1 MDESVI
7 SDVADAKV
15 KAKDFEISFMLLG
28 QACSLYS
35 HVKRYGIDR
44 TFLSIYN
51 SNGELDRLCG
61 IQFPSCEV
69 FSTKGDRY
77 SRYTA
82 VFLAAM
88 EGYNVSLWQRVK
100 TKIKEF
106 WEWIVGGLANLMLK
120 LYRKAA
126 MWLNNID
133 KLVKRI
139 ESKYDTSQE
148 VKLPRKYSLAWMVT
162 NSSARPEGNVLSEIM
177 NNVKMK
183 ANCGKDLAK
192 DLNDLADIVKTAIN
206 TKEQSADITA
216 RLSEIDTNI
225 KNDGSMVSWFTNKS
239 VKVYPPGDD
248 GVTVVLRTLLVGAT
262 VFSTSVKEAFKEHD
276 EMDKDTKSAVK
287 NLKDAICKIIDAE
300 DGYYANDTS
309 LPQKVL
315 HGLKIA
321 DSLLNMS
328 FGDNTYIIKLAAD
341 IYKELYEVSRT
352 LSATA

>member
-7 SDVADAKV
+7 SDAADAKV

-77 SRYTA
+77 SKYTA

-126 MWLNNID
+126 MWLSNID

-148 VKLPRKYSLAWMVT
+148 VKLPRKYSIAWMAAD
-162 NSSARPEGNVLSEIM
+162 SAISKGNVLSEIM

-225 KNDGSMVSWFTNKS
+225 KNDGDMVGQYTNKD
-239 VKVYPPGDD
+239 VKTYPPGDD
-248 GVTVVLRTLLVGAT
+248 GVTVVLHTLLVEAT

-287 NLKDAICKIIDAE
+287 NLKDAIYKIIDAE

-328 FGDNTYIIKLAAD
+328 FGDNTYIINLAAG
-341 IYKELYEVSRT
+341 IYTELYEVSRT
-352 LSATA
+352 LSAKA

>member
-7 SDVADAKV
+7 SDAADAKV

-126 MWLNNID
+126 MWLSNID

-148 VKLPRKYSLAWMVT
+148 VKLPLTSLIAWMAAD
-162 NSSARPEGNVLSEIM
+162 SAISKGNVLSEIM

-206 TKEQSADITA
+206 TKEQSADIAA
-216 RLSEIDTNI
+216 RLLEIDTNI
-225 KNDGSMVSWFTNKS
+225 KNDGDMVGRYTNKD
-239 VKVYPPGDD
+239 VKAYPPGDD
-248 GVTVVLRTLLVGAT
+248 GVTVVLHTLLVEAT

-287 NLKDAICKIIDAE
+287 NLKDAIYKIIDAE

-328 FGDNTYIIKLAAD
+328 FGDNTYIINYAAKV
-341 IYKELYEVSRT
+341 YTELYEVSRT
-352 LSATA
+352 LSAKA

>member
-1 MDESVI
+1 MTESVI
-7 SDVADAKV
+7 SDAADTKV

-126 MWLNNID
+126 MWLSNID

-148 VKLPRKYSLAWMVT
+148 VKLPRKYSIAWMAAD
-162 NSSARPEGNVLSEIM
+162 SAISKGNVLSEIM

-216 RLSEIDTNI
+216 RLLEIDANI
-225 KNDGSMVSWFTNKS
+225 KNDGDMVGRYTNKD
-239 VKVYPPGDD
+239 VKAYPPGDD
-248 GVTVVLRTLLVGAT
+248 GVTVVLHTLLVEAT

-287 NLKDAICKIIDAE
+287 NLKDAIYKIIDAE

-328 FGDNTYIIKLAAD
+328 LKDNMYIIKLASS
-341 IYKELYEVSRT
+341 IYTELYEVSRT
-352 LSATA
+352 LPAKA

>member
-1 MDESVI
+1 MI
-7 SDVADAKV
+7 SDAADTKV

-106 WEWIVGGLANLMLK
+106 WEWIVGGLTNLMLK

-126 MWLNNID
+126 MWLSNID

-148 VKLPRKYSLAWMVT
+148 VKLPRKYSIAWMAAD
-162 NSSARPEGNVLSEIM
+162 SAISKGNILSEIM

-206 TKEQSADITA
+206 TKEQLADITA
-216 RLSEIDTNI
+216 RL
-225 KNDGSMVSWFTNKS
+225 
-239 VKVYPPGDD
+239 
-248 GVTVVLRTLLVGAT
+248 
-262 VFSTSVKEAFKEHD
+262 
-276 EMDKDTKSAVK
+276 
-287 NLKDAICKIIDAE
+287 
-300 DGYYANDTS
+300 
-309 LPQKVL
+309 
-315 HGLKIA
+315 
-321 DSLLNMS
+321 
-328 FGDNTYIIKLAAD
+328 
-341 IYKELYEVSRT
+341 
-352 LSATA
+352 

>member
-7 SDVADAKV
+7 SDAADAKV

-126 MWLNNID
+126 MWLSNID

-148 VKLPRKYSLAWMVT
+148 VKLPRKYSIAWMAAD
-162 NSSARPEGNVLSEIM
+162 SAISKGNVLSEIM

-216 RLSEIDTNI
+216 RLLEIDANI
-225 KNDGSMVSWFTNKS
+225 KNDGDMVGRYTNKD
-239 VKVYPPGDD
+239 VKAYPPGDD
-248 GVTVVLRTLLVGAT
+248 GVTVVLHTLLVEAT

-287 NLKDAICKIIDAE
+287 NLKDAIYKIIDAE

-328 FGDNTYIIKLAAD
+328 FGDNTYIIKLASH
-341 IYKELYEVSRT
+341 IYTELYEVSRT
-352 LSATA
+352 LSAKA

>member
-126 MWLNNID
+126 MWLNNIE

-148 VKLPRKYSLAWMVT
+148 VKLPRKYSIAWMANNAT
-162 NSSARPEGNVLSEIM
+162 SKGNVLSEIM

-216 RLSEIDTNI
+216 RLLEIDTNI
-225 KNDGSMVSWFTNKS
+225 KNDGDMVGQYTNKN
-239 VKVYPPGDD
+239 VKAYPPGDD
-248 GVTVVLRTLLVGAT
+248 GVTVVLHTLLVEAT

-287 NLKDAICKIIDAE
+287 NLKDAIYKIMDAE

-328 FGDNTYIIKLAAD
+328 FGDNTYIINLAAD

-352 LSATA
+352 LSAKA

>member
-1 MDESVI
+1 MTESVI
-7 SDVADAKV
+7 SDAADTKV

-61 IQFPSCEV
+61 ILFPSCEV

-106 WEWIVGGLANLMLK
+106 WEWIVGGLTNLMLK

-126 MWLNNID
+126 MWLSNID

-139 ESKYDTSQE
+139 ESKYDPSQE
-148 VKLPRKYSLAWMVT
+148 VKLPRKYSIAWMAAD
-162 NSSARPEGNVLSEIM
+162 SAISKGNVLSEIM

-216 RLSEIDTNI
+216 RLLEIDTNI
-225 KNDGSMVSWFTNKS
+225 KDDGDMVGRYTNKG
-239 VKVYPPGDD
+239 VKAYPPGDD
-248 GVTVVLRTLLVGAT
+248 GVTVVLHTLLVEAT

-287 NLKDAICKIIDAE
+287 NLKDAIYKIIDAE

-328 FGDNTYIIKLAAD
+328 LKDNMYIIKLASD
-341 IYKELYEVSRT
+341 IYTELYEVSRT
-352 LSATA
+352 LQAKA

>member
-7 SDVADAKV
+7 SDAADAKV

-148 VKLPRKYSLAWMVT
+148 VKLPRKYSIAWMAADST
-162 NSSARPEGNVLSEIM
+162 ISKGNVLSEIM

-225 KNDGSMVSWFTNKS
+225 KNDGDMVGRYTNKG
-239 VKVYPPGDD
+239 VKAYPPGDD
-248 GVTVVLRTLLVGAT
+248 GVTVVLHTLLVEAT
-262 VFSTSVKEAFKEHD
+262 VFSISVKEAFKEHD

-287 NLKDAICKIIDAE
+287 NLKDAIYKIIDAE

-328 FGDNTYIIKLAAD
+328 FGDNTYIINLAAD
-341 IYKELYEVSRT
+341 IYTELYEVSRT
-352 LSATA
+352 LSAKA

>member
-7 SDVADAKV
+7 SDAADAKV

-51 SNGELDRLCG
+51 ANGELDRLCG

-148 VKLPRKYSLAWMVT
+148 VKLPRKYSIAWMAAD
-162 NSSARPEGNVLSEIM
+162 SARSKGNVLSEIM

-216 RLSEIDTNI
+216 RLLEIDTNI
-225 KNDGSMVSWFTNKS
+225 KNDGDMVGQYTNKG

-248 GVTVVLRTLLVGAT
+248 GVTVVLRTLLVEAT

-287 NLKDAICKIIDAE
+287 NLKDAIYKIIDAE

-328 FGDNTYIIKLAAD
+328 FGDNTYIIKLASD
-341 IYKELYEVSRT
+341 IYTELYEVSRT
-352 LSATA
+352 LSAKA

>member
-1 MDESVI
+1 MTESVI
-7 SDVADAKV
+7 SDVADTKV

-126 MWLNNID
+126 MWLSNID

-148 VKLPRKYSLAWMVT
+148 VKLPRKYSIAWMAAD
-162 NSSARPEGNVLSEIM
+162 SAISKGNILSEIM

-216 RLSEIDTNI
+216 RLLEIDTNI
-225 KNDGSMVSWFTNKS
+225 KDDGDTVGRYTNKD
-239 VKVYPPGDD
+239 VKAYPPGDD
-248 GVTVVLRTLLVGAT
+248 GVTVVLHTLLVEAT

-287 NLKDAICKIIDAE
+287 NLKDAIYKIIDAE

-328 FGDNTYIIKLAAD
+328 LKDNMYIIKLASS
-341 IYKELYEVSRT
+341 IYTELYEVSRT
-352 LSATA
+352 LPAKA